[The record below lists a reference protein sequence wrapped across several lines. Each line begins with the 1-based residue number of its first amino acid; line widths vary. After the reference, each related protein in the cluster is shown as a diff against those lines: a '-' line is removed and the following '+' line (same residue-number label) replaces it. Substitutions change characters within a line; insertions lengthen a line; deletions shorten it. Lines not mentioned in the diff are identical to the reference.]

1 MSNLLI
7 AVIVLAVFFIA
18 GMLVM
23 RKHAA
28 RIEAAALEFKT
39 QAEQASYSIKSDA
52 MRVAAAASAAHAGM
66 VKAAADVKDALKQ

>member
-1 MSNLLI
+1 MSHLLI

-28 RIEAAALEFKT
+28 RIEAAVLDFKT
-39 QAEQASYSIKSDA
+39 QAAQASYSIKSDA
-52 MRVAAAASAAHAGM
+52 MKVQAAASVAHAGM
-66 VKAAADVKDALKQ
+66 VKAANDVKAAIKQ

>member
-1 MSNLLI
+1 MSHLLI
-7 AVIVLAVFFIA
+7 AIIVLAVFFIA

-28 RIEAAALEFKT
+28 RIEAAALDFKT

-52 MRVAAAASAAHAGM
+52 MKVQAAATAAHAGM
-66 VKAAADVKDALKQ
+66 MKAADDVKAAFKQ